1 MASIKKQNGK
11 WTARI
16 TWRDEEGKRHYK
28 SKYNFKTQSEA
39 ELWAADFQLNK
50 RDIDSETYFPAYF
63 YDWYL
68 TYKEPSVTN
77 RTKAT
82 YLQLYNVLKK
92 SLLAKKPVGEITR
105 KDYQRFINVFGKKH
119 AKSTVT
125 KFNSLI
131 HACVKDALYDKAIE
145 KDFVYGVSM
154 VFNKSKTR
162 KIDYLNIDEMNTL
175 STYLRSSLNKHFTS
189 KYMILTAIYT
199 GARLG
204 EIQALTWKD
213 INTTFNSISIRR
225 SWNDEAQKFQP
236 TKNESSVR
244 IIKIN
249 DDLAQLL
256 KQLKPK
262 SSNTKIFTNQYGTVP
277 SSSAVNKTLRES
289 LAHCGIDKP
298 SFHFHSLRHTHVA
311 YLLSENVDLFII
323 SKRLGHS
330 DISTT
335 SRVYSYLIDE
345 YKQKADLRIEKSLDK
360 ISLNSKNVRKIL

>member
-82 YLQLYNVLKK
+82 YMQLYNVLKK

-189 KYMILTAIYT
+189 KYMILTTIYT

-213 INTTFNSISIRR
+213 INTTFNTISIRR
-225 SWNDEAQKFQP
+225 SWNDEEQKFQP

-262 SSNTKIFTNQYGTVP
+262 SSSTKIFTNQYGTVP

-311 YLLSENVDLFII
+311 YLLSESVDLFII